1 MLVSSAST
9 ARRDDLTT
17 TPVEALPS
25 VSADCPLARAAA
37 RALGLDEDCYEVL
50 LLEVLR
56 REAPKR
62 HPDGE
67 GLLRDF
73 ARDRALLDRISAL
86 GPAAHEVYERY
97 YRRGVER
104 CAPLIQSGQWWRA
117 FLIERVA
124 FRRIEKRYPESL
136 EEGSTQR
143 V

>member
-1 MLVSSAST
+1 MLVSSTSRTKGDA
-9 ARRDDLTT
+9 LTT
-17 TPVEALPS
+17 TPAEGLPL
-25 VSADCPLARAAA
+25 VPADCPLARAAA
-37 RALGLDEDCYEVL
+37 RTLGLDEDCYEVL

-56 REAPKR
+56 REAPKG

-73 ARDRALLDRISAL
+73 ARDRALLGRISAL
-86 GPAAHEVYERY
+86 GPAAHGVYERY

-136 EEGSTQR
+136 EEGSTQS